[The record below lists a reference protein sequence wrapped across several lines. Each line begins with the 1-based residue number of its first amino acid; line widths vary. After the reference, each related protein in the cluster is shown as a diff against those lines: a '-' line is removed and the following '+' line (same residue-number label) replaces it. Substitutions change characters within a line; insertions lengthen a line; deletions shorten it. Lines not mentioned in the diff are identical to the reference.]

1 MSQYKLLPSY
11 TDLTSLSLD
20 CGLGGHTTG
29 PVIFSAAVGGD
40 RLLGAGPR
48 PPGDHGA
55 EDCVCSY
62 LVPGSLLRV
71 YANVNLAIGL
81 MIGKL
86 FPAQARESW

>member
-40 RLLGAGPR
+40 RLLELD
-48 PPGDHGA
+48 PGLQVMV
-55 EDCVCSY
+55 E
-62 LVPGSLLRV
+62 LRV
-71 YANVNLAIGL
+71 VSAHIWCPAH
-81 MIGKL
+81 
-86 FPAQARESW
+86 FPVFMRM

>member
-40 RLLGAGPR
+40 RLLELD
-48 PPGDHGA
+48 PGLQVMV
-55 EDCVCSY
+55 E
-62 LVPGSLLRV
+62 LRV
-71 YANVNLAIGL
+71 VSVVELRIVSAHIWC
-81 MIGKL
+81 
-86 FPAQARESW
+86 PAHCSVFMRM

>member
-40 RLLGAGPR
+40 RLLELDPGFQVIMDMEPR
-48 PPGDHGA
+48 IVSD
-55 EDCVCSY
+55 
-62 LVPGSLLRV
+62 
-71 YANVNLAIGL
+71 
-81 MIGKL
+81 
-86 FPAQARESW
+86 